1 MEGSSPETAL
11 ARIDAA
17 IARLVAVASRP
28 TPAPGH
34 ADTAA
39 GHIGS
44 DLAARHQAL
53 RTAVSQALSQLD
65 GLIAG
70 QGV

>member
-17 IARLVAVASRP
+17 IARLEAVTSRAPVAPDSE
-28 TPAPGH
+28 
-34 ADTAA
+34 
-39 GHIGS
+39 
-44 DLAARHQAL
+44 LANRHLAL
-53 RTAVSQALSQLD
+53 RNAVSHALGQLD

-70 QGV
+70 QEG